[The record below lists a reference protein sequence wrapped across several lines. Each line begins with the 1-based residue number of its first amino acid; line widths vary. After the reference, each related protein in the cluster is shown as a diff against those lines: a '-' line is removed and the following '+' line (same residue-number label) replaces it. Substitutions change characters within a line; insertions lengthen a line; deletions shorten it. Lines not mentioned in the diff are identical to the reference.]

1 MKKKI
6 FSGVFALVILLIAGY
21 GVNRSMNSH
30 AELNDLALKNV
41 IALADGENPDTGEG
55 GGLDCS
61 YKRNDGKC
69 SIYVGAKGSIKL
81 LGGTIIK
88 ANGDG
93 YVILD
98 GKLSCSPGGTE
109 TCREIECID
118 LYTAIFS

>member
-1 MKKKI
+1 MRKKVL
-6 FSGVFALVILLIAGY
+6 SGIFALVILLIAGY

-30 AELNDLALKNV
+30 ADMNDLALRNV
-41 IALADGENPDTGEG
+41 LALADVENPDPGE

-61 YKRNDGKC
+61 YIRNDGKC

-88 ANGDG
+88 ANGEG
-93 YVILD
+93 YVIFD

-109 TCREIECID
+109 TCRSIECID